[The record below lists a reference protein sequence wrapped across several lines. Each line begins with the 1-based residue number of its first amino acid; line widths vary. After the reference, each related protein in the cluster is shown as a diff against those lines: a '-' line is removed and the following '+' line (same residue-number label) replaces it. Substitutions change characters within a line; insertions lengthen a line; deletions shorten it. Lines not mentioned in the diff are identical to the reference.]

1 MNLKTIDKQPPE
13 TPKAGRINLLVHLTA
28 KWGVLI
34 AVGTATF
41 MSALDGSVV
50 NTVLPIVNRSLR
62 SEVATSEWVVV
73 IYLLLLS
80 GLLPGFGRLGDLIGH
95 KSVYTSGF
103 FIFITASVLCGL
115 SPTIL
120 ALIAARGLQSI
131 GAAMLSANS
140 PAILTKAF
148 PSSQRGQALGI
159 QATMTYLGL
168 TVGPSLG
175 GWLTEQFG
183 WRVVF
188 FINLPVGLLALAL
201 GLRFIPRDSLE
212 NVAERFDWPGALTF
226 LSGFTLL
233 LLALNQGHHWGW
245 ASLPVLTC
253 LTFSALL
260 LVLFFRREKRISAP
274 MLDLRLFRNRAFTTS
289 LVSAVINYI
298 CVYGVM
304 FLMPFYLLQG
314 RGLSPSQTG
323 ALLTAQPIIM
333 AIVAP
338 VSGTLSD
345 RIGTQAPA
353 TLGMGLL
360 ALGLFLLSRLGLS
373 TSLAMVALSLAVTGL
388 GIGIFISP
396 NNSALMGS
404 APRHRQGIAA
414 GLLAT
419 ARNVGMVLGVGLAG
433 AIFNTLSA
441 NHSSGHPVIRATQIS
456 FTALMGVAMIGAV
469 TSALRGNPHEP

>member
-1 MNLKTIDKQPPE
+1 
-13 TPKAGRINLLVHLTA
+13 
-28 KWGVLI
+28 
-34 AVGTATF
+34 

-50 NTVLPIVNRSLR
+50 NTVLPIINRSLQ
-62 SEVATSEWVVV
+62 SEVATTEWVVV

-95 KSVYTSGF
+95 KMVYTGGF
-103 FIFITASVLCGL
+103 LVFITSSILCGL
-115 SPTIL
+115 SPSIL

-148 PSSQRGQALGI
+148 PASQRGQALGI

-175 GWLTEQFG
+175 GWLTELFG

-201 GLRFIPRDSLE
+201 GLHFIPRDTPE
-212 NVAERFDWPGALTF
+212 IVTERFDWLGAFTF

-233 LLALNQGHHWGW
+233 LLALNQGHNWGW
-245 ASLPVLTC
+245 TSVTVLASLALSATLLT
-253 LTFSALL
+253 
-260 LVLFFRREKRISAP
+260 LFIYRQRRIPAP
-274 MLDLRLFRNRAFTTS
+274 MLDLRLFRNRIFSTS
-289 LVSAVINYI
+289 LFSAVINYI
-298 CVYGVM
+298 CVYGIM

-314 RGLSPSQTG
+314 RELNPSQAGT
-323 ALLTAQPIIM
+323 LLTAQPIVM

-338 VSGTLSD
+338 ISGTISD
-345 RIGTQAPA
+345 RVGAQIPG

-360 ALGLFLLSRLGLS
+360 SLGLFLLSRLGHS
-373 TSLAMVALSLAVTGL
+373 TPLPIIALSLAVTGL

-396 NNSALMGS
+396 NNSALMGA
-404 APRHRQGIAA
+404 APHHRQGIAA

-433 AIFNTLSA
+433 AIFNTLLEH
-441 NHSSGHPVIRATQIS
+441 HSPDAPIIRATQMS
-456 FTALMGVAMIGAV
+456 FTIFIGIALLGAI
-469 TSALRGNPHEP
+469 TSAIRGNTHKV